1 MRILEGNATTVTFLM
16 VNETDFFTAELGLAP
31 DVEISVDGGAFAA
44 TTNSAS
50 EISDGWYAVT
60 LTAGEVTATIADGE
74 EVELILR
81 ATASGAA
88 EFREKHVI
96 YENVT
101 AKLGASDTVTLSTDT
116 MEDAADVV
124 WRRQLTNIYN
134 SSAGDTVILQSPF
147 GALLAMIGKI
157 VTAGDVATV
166 YAPAPDDS
174 TSIGSVTVT
183 RASGADPVSGR
194 TPN

>member
-31 DVEISVDGGAFAA
+31 DV
-44 TTNSAS
+44 